1 MSQVDLVILFLA
13 VALPLLW
20 WFRES
25 LPFIGGKP
33 ASAAD
38 ASLKRGGA
46 GADDEGDP
54 RDFVGK
60 MERGVSILSCRI
72 RLFPVVAGCQAARRA
87 EQQTLGGGREAVREL
102 PALPAI
108 PA

>member
-1 MSQVDLVILFLA
+1 MSQVDLVILLLA

-33 ASAAD
+33 RDAAD
-38 ASLKRGGA
+38 AAIKRGGA
-46 GADDEGDP
+46 GADEEGDP

-60 MERGVSILSCRI
+60 MERGVSTSFLCRTG
-72 RLFPVVAGCQAARRA
+72 LFAS
-87 EQQTLGGGREAVREL
+87 TGGRQ
-102 PALPAI
+102 ALGYEC
-108 PA
+108 